1 MIISLDNHESCLG
14 HRLIQITDRTLH
26 VVFSRFINI
35 SITIT
40 LRQSPK
46 ELREVGVEH
55 ALDLCL

>member
-1 MIISLDNHESCLG
+1 MNL
-14 HRLIQITDRTLH
+14 HRLIQTTDRTRH